1 MRFVR
6 ITALALAV
14 ILIIGAAMAVLLVH
28 NQDRLVALVLDRIG
42 TRTGIGILPTSSR
55 LAFRSHL
62 VVVLERPKVVM
73 GGKEIVRLERV
84 RALISYHALVFTHG
98 LPLYALAL
106 DRPQLAMTEG
116 TASLSSALQPR
127 LGAAAA
133 QFLAGSLGRLRD
145 VTRRLNVIEATLTEP
160 NGKVPYVEHLNLTA
174 FSEHRRSRSWLVNFE
189 AAWMHA
195 PLDGLHITGELWLN
209 GKASQPLDMI
219 SRGRLWFWDM
229 PLDRLGVVAGFQPRG
244 RAQGNLAFSLRN
256 DGHSS
261 GTTSIELRQFELMR
275 TGVKRPIP
283 LGDLTFDAAYIASA
297 ERFAL
302 VEAALQQGGASL
314 LDGDCEIT
322 QPYAANSAI
331 TVHIRGLQFAVA
343 RLKERMPLIEGLAG
357 ELPTL
362 IDRLKSGQIF
372 LDDVT
377 FESTKDK
384 LQWTTAAVSRDLQV
398 MARLGQVGLSL
409 PAEFQLPPLDHLEA
423 ALNYNHRLLTVSQA
437 SGRLGRSSIKG
448 LNISARL
455 SSDAK
460 DISYKLRLRGDLDVG
475 ELYPAVAQ
483 LSKALGEKLRER
495 IERIDGRARLELS
508 AEGRMVAR
516 ALTPPD
522 TYAASIEPYGVS
534 LAIKSAP
541 TGLKLVGGNVII
553 RPGLM
558 TLDRM
563 MIVSSDGVTGSA
575 TLSGDLELG
584 GDSLRLRDVV
594 ADLHQLH
601 AEQWLPLLLNPK
613 ELAVHGPVGGKLLI
627 NSDTSADHG
636 LRTSGKLTMGP
647 GQIRFAF
654 LRSPMIVQ
662 SASLTLDGQGVA
674 LAIPAAKLENEPLDF
689 KLSVSDLL
697 HPVLRID
704 ASVAKLDLEAM
715 KFVRVPWSPKTESH
729 FFAIPVTGHIEA
741 REANLEKLPLSN
753 VKTDFTYDRGN
764 WRVHNFSADCFRG
777 KADLELSGRAADD
790 WINIKGRIAGMDAGP
805 LFLLSGAHQRSP
817 LLGKLYADAD
827 IWADSNVDFFKTME
841 GKISLDARDGTLE
854 KFTLLSR
861 ILSLIDLKSWL
872 TAQIPD
878 PRIVGVP
885 FTSLT
890 ADFSGQHGAFYTNNL
905 KLQGPV
911 MDIVARGTVQ
921 VGEGTLNMEVGL
933 IPFNTVNWLVNKIP
947 LVGQNIAAGS
957 NELLAAYF
965 QVRGPVGDPR
975 VTPKPITSVAEF
987 VAKTLSLPINI
998 LLPSTAK

>member
-14 ILIIGAAMAVLLVH
+14 ILIIGAATAVLLVR

-42 TRTGIGILPTSSR
+42 TRTGIGILPTSSH

-73 GGKEIVRLERV
+73 GGKEIVQLERV
-84 RALISYHALVFTHG
+84 RALISYHALLFTKG

-106 DRPQLAMTEG
+106 DRPQLAMAEG
-116 TASLSSALQPR
+116 TVSLSNALQPQ

-145 VTRRLNVIEATLTEP
+145 VTKRLNVIEATLTEP
-160 NGKVPYVEHLNLTA
+160 NGKIPYVEYLNLTA

-189 AAWMHA
+189 GAWMHA
-195 PLDGLHITGELWLN
+195 PVDGLHITGKLWLN
-209 GKASQPLDMI
+209 GKASQPLDVL

-229 PLDRLGVVAGFQPRG
+229 PLDRLSVRDFQPRG
-244 RAQGNLAFSLRN
+244 RAQGTLGFSLRN
-256 DGHSS
+256 DGHAT
-261 GTTSIELRQFELMR
+261 GTTSIQLKQFELMR
-275 TGVKRPIP
+275 TGIKRPIP
-283 LGDLTFDAAYIASA
+283 FGDLTFDAAYIASA
-297 ERFAL
+297 DRFAL
-302 VEAALQQGGASL
+302 VKTTVQQDGASL
-314 LDGDCEIT
+314 FDGDCEIT

-331 TVHIRGLQFAVA
+331 TVHIRGLQFAVT

-357 ELPTL
+357 EFPSL
-362 IDRLKSGQIF
+362 IDRLSSGRIF
-372 LDDVT
+372 LDEIA

-398 MARLGQVGLSL
+398 AARLGQVSLSL
-409 PAEFQLPPLDHLEA
+409 PSDFQLPPLDHLDA
-423 ALNYNHRLLTVSQA
+423 ALNYNQRLLTVSQA
-437 SGRLGRSSIKG
+437 SGQLGRSSIKS
-448 LNISARL
+448 LNISARF

-460 DISYKLRLRGDLDVG
+460 DISYKLRLQGDLDVG
-475 ELYPAVAQ
+475 ELYPAVAH
-483 LSKALGEKLRER
+483 LSEALGEKLRER
-495 IERIDGRARLELS
+495 IERVDGRARLELS
-508 AEGRMVAR
+508 AEGRLAAG
-516 ALTPPD
+516 ALTPPN
-522 TYAASIEPYGVS
+522 TYAASIEPYGVN

-541 TGLKLVGGNVII
+541 TGLKLTGGSVII

-558 TLDRM
+558 TLNRM
-563 MIVSSDGVTGSA
+563 MIASSDGATGSG

-584 GDSLRLRDVV
+584 SNSVRLRDVV
-594 ADLHQLH
+594 VDLHQLP

-627 NSDTSADHG
+627 NSDTSSGHG

-647 GQIRFAF
+647 GQIQFAF

-662 SASLTLDGQGVA
+662 SATLTLDGQGLT

-689 KLSVSDLL
+689 KLSVPDFL

-704 ASVAKLDLEAM
+704 ASVAKLDLETM

-729 FFAIPVTGHIEA
+729 FFAIPAIGHIEA

-753 VKTDFTYDRGN
+753 VKTDFTHDRGN
-764 WRVHNFSADCFRG
+764 WRVYNFSADCFRG

-790 WINIKGRIAGMDAGP
+790 WIHIKARIAGMEAGP

-827 IWADSNVDFFKTME
+827 IWANSNVDFFSTMA
-841 GKISLDARDGTLE
+841 GKISVDARDGTLE

-885 FTSLT
+885 FNSLT

-921 VGEGTLNMEVGL
+921 VGEGTLNMEVAL
-933 IPFNTVNWLVNKIP
+933 IPFNTVTWLVNKIP
-947 LVGQNIAAGS
+947 LIGQNIAAGS
-957 NELLAAYF
+957 NGLLAAYF
-965 QVRGPVGDPR
+965 QVRGPVSDPS

-987 VAKTLSLPINI
+987 LTKTLSLPINI